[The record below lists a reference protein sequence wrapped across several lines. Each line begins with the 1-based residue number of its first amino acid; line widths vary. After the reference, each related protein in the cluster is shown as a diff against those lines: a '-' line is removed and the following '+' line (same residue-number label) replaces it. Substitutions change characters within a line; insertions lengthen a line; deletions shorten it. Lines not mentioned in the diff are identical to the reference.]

1 MHLIPQNFHRSP
13 GGPVASFPRVLGTP
27 HDFNDMAEIFRR
39 VFLIARA
46 KLWQPD
52 CEKNQLNEMPTNDQM
67 TRARTFDRKTDSN
80 PSSQPERG
88 TEKMTANRSF
98 SEDVFQSM
106 LTLERRRAERS
117 GQPFALMLL
126 STPSLNGASGK
137 LLQQALHVVAK
148 NSRETDLVGWY
159 EAGSVLGIIFT
170 QITPEVASVEQILR
184 TKISSAL
191 QSELGNE
198 TAKAI
203 AISVHLFPENW
214 NKSDANW
221 VADTKLYSDLD
232 RKVPHKRVSQILKR
246 GMDIVGSAT
255 LLILLAPVLAVIAI
269 VVKLTS
275 DGPVLFEQER
285 MGQFAARFKCLKF
298 RTMFTNCDAKIHQA
312 YVQQFIAGIVADQKG
327 EAPSAAQQV
336 YKITND
342 PRITP
347 VGSFLRKTS
356 LDELPQLWNVL
367 RGEMSL
373 VGPRPPVPYE
383 FEIYEHWH
391 RRRVFE
397 LKPGVTG
404 LWQVSGRSR
413 TKFDDMVRLD
423 LRYYQTWSL
432 WLDIKI
438 LLATPRAAFMGTGAY

>member
-1 MHLIPQNFHRSP
+1 MN
-13 GGPVASFPRVLGTP
+13 
-27 HDFNDMAEIFRR
+27 
-39 VFLIARA
+39 
-46 KLWQPD
+46 K
-52 CEKNQLNEMPTNDQM
+52 MPANDQM
-67 TRARTFDRKTDSN
+67 RRAPTPDQEIDST
-80 PSSQPERG
+80 QPAPVG
-88 TEKMTANRSF
+88 MEKIAGSRSF
-98 SEDVFQSM
+98 GEDVFQAM

-126 STPSLNGASGK
+126 SAPTSNGSSGR
-137 LLQQALHVVAK
+137 LLHRALQVVAK
-148 NSRETDLVGWY
+148 TSRETDLVGWY
-159 EAGSVLGIIFT
+159 KTGTVLGIIFT
-170 QITPEVASVEQILR
+170 QIAPEAASVEPIIR
-184 TKISSAL
+184 AKISSAL
-191 QSELGNE
+191 QKDLGE
-198 TAKAI
+198 DTAKPI
-203 AISVHLFPENW
+203 VISVHLFPENW
-214 NKSDANW
+214 NKSDSEW
-221 VADTKLYSDLD
+221 VADSKLYSDLD
-232 RKVPHKRVSQILKR
+232 RKVPRKRVSQALKR
-246 GMDIVGSAT
+246 VMDIVGSAA
-255 LLILLAPVLAVIAI
+255 LLLLLAPVFAVIALI
-269 VVKLTS
+269 VKLTS

-298 RTMFTNCDAKIHQA
+298 RTMFVNCDAKIHQA
-312 YVQQFIAGIVADQKG
+312 YVQQFIAGIVADQQGKPP
-327 EAPSAAQQV
+327 EKTV
-336 YKITND
+336 YKIIND

-347 VGSFLRKTS
+347 VGRFLRKTS

-423 LRYYQTWSL
+423 LRYSQTWSL

-438 LLATPRAAFMGTGAY
+438 LLATPRAAFLGTGAY